1 MTKVS
6 PVHAIFL
13 HQIFDLSKFFVER
26 DFFQKMI
33 TLVSMIK
40 SAAKGI
46 VTICQN
52 KNPGINRQ
60 VIPGSLVKDFLC
72 YFYVRSF
79 AFNQKQR
86 LHTGIMD
93 KNIVSSLQPVHNHP
107 FLYSGKGFRIMLIK
121 DQKVQNMLSDPFFRT

>member
-1 MTKVS
+1 
-6 PVHAIFL
+6 
-13 HQIFDLSKFFVER
+13 
-26 DFFQKMI
+26 
-33 TLVSMIK
+33 MIK

-52 KNPGINRQ
+52 KNPGIDCQ
-60 VIPGSLVKDFLC
+60 IISGSLIEDFLS

-86 LHTGIMD
+86 LHPGIVD

>member
-40 SAAKGI
+40 GAAKGI

-52 KNPGINRQ
+52 KNPGIDCQ
-60 VIPGSLVKDFLC
+60 IISGSLIENFLS

-86 LHTGIMD
+86 LHPGIVD
-93 KNIVSSLQPVHNHP
+93 QNIVSSLQPVHNHP